1 MINSKPSPKPSP
13 KLGPKLALSICLAL
27 CLGFLGGC
35 AAPLTPEYDAKFG
48 VAVREARLKMT
59 INPDAGKNP
68 DMALGIHGGAA
79 KETVIRYQN
88 SFKAPPPV
96 TNVIN
101 IGGSLGSGGGG
112 QN

>member
-1 MINSKPSPKPSP
+1 MINFKLSF
-13 KLGPKLALSICLAL
+13 KLGPKLLALPFCLPL

-35 AAPLTPEYDAKFG
+35 TTPLTPEYDAKFG
-48 VAVREARLKMT
+48 LAVREARLKMT
-59 INPDAGKNP
+59 INPEAGKNP
-68 DMALGIHGGAA
+68 DLALGLHGGAA
-79 KETVIRYQN
+79 KETLIRYQN

>member
-1 MINSKPSPKPSP
+1 MINPKLSPKFE
-13 KLGPKLALSICLAL
+13 PKLAISICLPL

-35 AAPLTPEYDAKFG
+35 TTPLTPQYDAKFG
-48 VAVREARLKMT
+48 LAVREARLKMT
-59 INPDAGKNP
+59 INPEAGKNP
-68 DMALGIHGGAA
+68 DLALGIHGGAA
-79 KETVIRYQN
+79 KETLIRYQN

>member
-1 MINSKPSPKPSP
+1 MLKSKCNPKF
-13 KLGPKLALSICLAL
+13 ALSFCLPL
-27 CLGFLGGC
+27 SLGLLGGC
-35 AAPLTPEYDAKFG
+35 TAPLTPEYDAKFG

-68 DMALGIHGGAA
+68 DLALGLHGGAA
-79 KETVIRYQN
+79 KETLIRYQN

-101 IGGSLGSGGGG
+101 IGGSIGAGGGG

>member
-1 MINSKPSPKPSP
+1 MLNSKLSSEPNH
-13 KLGPKLALSICLAL
+13 KLALPFCLPL
-27 CLGFLGGC
+27 CLCFLAGC

-48 VAVREARLKMT
+48 VAVREARLAMT
-59 INPDAGKNP
+59 INPEAGRNP
-68 DMALGIHGGAA
+68 DLALGIHGGAA
-79 KETVIRYQN
+79 KETLIRYQK
-88 SFKAPPPV
+88 SFMAPPPV

>member
-1 MINSKPSPKPSP
+1 MINSKPCP

-27 CLGFLGGC
+27 CLGFLAGC
-35 AAPLTPEYDAKFG
+35 TTPLTPEYDAKFG

-68 DMALGIHGGAA
+68 DMALGIHGAAA

>member
-1 MINSKPSPKPSP
+1 MLNSKLSPKR
-13 KLGPKLALSICLAL
+13 LALPFCLPL
-27 CLGFLGGC
+27 CLGLVGGC
-35 AAPLTPEYDAKFG
+35 TTPLTPEYDAKFG
-48 VAVREARLKMT
+48 LAVREARLKMT
-59 INPDAGKNP
+59 INPEAGKNP
-68 DMALGIHGGAA
+68 DLALGLHGGAA
-79 KETVIRYQN
+79 KETLIRYQN

>member
-1 MINSKPSPKPSP
+1 MINF
-13 KLGPKLALSICLAL
+13 KLSSKLALSFCLPL
-27 CLGFLGGC
+27 SLGLLSGC
-35 AAPLTPEYDAKFG
+35 TTPLTPEYDAKFG
-48 VAVREARLKMT
+48 VAVREARLQMT
-59 INPDAGKNP
+59 IDPEAGKNP
-68 DMALGIHGGAA
+68 DLALGLHGGAA
-79 KETVIRYQN
+79 KETLIRYQN

>member
-1 MINSKPSPKPSP
+1 MLKFAV
-13 KLGPKLALSICLAL
+13 ALPL
-27 CLGFLGGC
+27 CLL
-35 AAPLTPEYDAKFG
+35 AACTTPVAPQYDAKFG
-48 VAVREARLKMT
+48 DAVRDARLQMT

-68 DMALGIHGGAA
+68 DLALGLHGGAA
-79 KETVIRYQN
+79 KEVVIRYQN

-96 TNVIN
+96 TNIIN

>member
-1 MINSKPSPKPSP
+1 MINF
-13 KLGPKLALSICLAL
+13 KLNSRFSSKLALAFCLPL
-27 CLGFLGGC
+27 CLGLVGGC
-35 AAPLTPEYDAKFG
+35 TTPLTPEYDAKFG

-59 INPDAGKNP
+59 IDPDAGKNP
-68 DMALGIHGGAA
+68 DMALGVHGGAA
-79 KETVIRYQN
+79 KETLIRYQN

>member
-1 MINSKPSPKPSP
+1 MLNFKPNSKF
-13 KLGPKLALSICLAL
+13 GPTLALSFCLPL
-27 CLGFLGGC
+27 CFGLLVGC

-48 VAVREARLKMT
+48 LAVREARLKMT
-59 INPDAGKNP
+59 INPEAGKNP
-68 DMALGIHGGAA
+68 DLALGIHGGAA
-79 KETVIRYQN
+79 KETLIRYQN

>member
-1 MINSKPSPKPSP
+1 MINFKLSF
-13 KLGPKLALSICLAL
+13 KLGPKLLALPFCLPL

-35 AAPLTPEYDAKFG
+35 TTPLTPEYDAKFG
-48 VAVREARLKMT
+48 LAVREARLKMT
-59 INPDAGKNP
+59 INPEAGKNP
-68 DMALGIHGGAA
+68 DLALGLHGGAA
-79 KETVIRYQN
+79 KESLIRYQN
-88 SFKAPPPV
+88 TFKTPPPV

>member
-1 MINSKPSPKPSP
+1 MPNSTLSL
-13 KLGPKLALSICLAL
+13 KLLALPLCLPL

-35 AAPLTPEYDAKFG
+35 AVPLTPEYDARFG
-48 VAVREARLKMT
+48 LAVREARLKMT
-59 INPDAGKNP
+59 INPEAGKNP
-68 DMALGIHGGAA
+68 DLALGLHGGAA
-79 KETVIRYQN
+79 KETLIRYQN
-88 SFKAPPPV
+88 TFKTPPPV